1 MREEILVK
9 TRGSELIKIADN
21 LGIKV
26 NCNKERTQL
35 KEAKGNV
42 IKKILKAEK
51 ELEEAKKKEAK
62 KTTKKATK
70 KATKKTVKVERTAEE
85 LAEIKARRKATK
97 LEKRAAIMEQTKA
110 LRESDAYKFNGK
122 TQTLTEWSKEL
133 GILRKDLYRRIH
145 YRGWSIERA
154 FTTR

>member
-1 MREEILVK
+1 MREEVLVK

-70 KATKKTVKVERTAEE
+70 KAKTEKTAEE

-122 TQTLTEWSKEL
+122 TQSLTEWSKEL

-145 YRGWSIERA
+145 YRGWSIEKA
-154 FTTR
+154 FTTK